1 MAGPVT
7 SSLAPSVVAAEQR
20 AREFLAQKQWRK
32 ARDELKPLTKM
43 DRPRFLP
50 LLIKANIGLS
60 REMMAKGQVAEAQQ
74 VLSYLASIAT
84 SDQLRAVEL
93 EMTSQME
100 PTAGS
105 ADKLAGELA
114 AANATRTESEKLGLA
129 DKLVLTFQELGDGVV
144 ADERVAA
151 ELRAVH
157 EALLA
162 ASMQQWDRLPDIL
175 RLIPHRSVFGHW
187 SAFIKGLAAFHTGE
201 SERAVRF
208 FENLPSGTVPAK
220 ASQVYL
226 LWLHPGA
233 AVKGGRPPSE
243 IVLEGAGRLLGQPGV
258 GRLLLRADQLW
269 KKEDHEQS
277 YRVLRDALT
286 GFPVRDLTWLGTL
299 TDFYFNAAH
308 TLPEADRDAYLE
320 YFEDLVAGSA
330 TKNGIEEM
338 LSYRLLAIEDDE
350 RGDWEG
356 YLRLHERLYQP
367 DPRFASLVYGR
378 LGRSFASV
386 EANPF
391 RPGRA
396 PEPVD
401 GPAAVA
407 CLRKAIELDPNNL
420 EAHLALVHVHT
431 ALRQARECNRLLDR
445 MVERFPEEKRV
456 LVDAAIS
463 CTDREAYVKGLDYL
477 QRARRLDQLDPR
489 IPDLIVLARHR
500 LAEQS
505 FRQKRPEKARES
517 LAAAEPFLT
526 DKPEDFRRS
535 RWTARLHQALMELS
549 WGDAAQGEKL
559 LEEARAASPFPAAFL
574 LFAHLAFRPTR
585 SSGGD
590 ATPYWAELA
599 KTVRSAPQVGRL
611 GLLVRIIDHW
621 QAAAGS
627 NQLAATERLVRQCLP
642 VACGQ
647 PFTREEARQMVELR
661 LVDSRWRTDLVI
673 LVKKVLCSDPMD
685 PLFRVYKFLLQGDS
699 TAPSPQNRKEL
710 NTLLQEAGRR
720 GDDATAQR
728 IQHLIKRME
737 NPPRRPLPPDLE
749 MDDFDEDDLP
759 PEFADPALN
768 YPPLNLPP
776 RFPRELA
783 EIAKLL
789 ALMSDS
795 ELEGAKRTR
804 PKGMPAAIFDSLVD
818 LARGQQ
824 RPPRPKPG
832 KQKNTPSGWVPPAA
846 SRDEEGPD
854 QLNLL

>member
-7 SSLAPSVVAAEQR
+7 SSLAPSVVAGEQR

-32 ARDELKPLTKM
+32 ARDELKPLTKI

-74 VLSYLASIAT
+74 VLSYLATIAT
-84 SDQLRAVEL
+84 SDQLRAVDL

-114 AANATRTESEKLGLA
+114 AANATRTESEKLRLA
-129 DKLVLTFQELGDGVV
+129 DKLVLTFQELGAGVV
-144 ADERVAA
+144 RDERMAA

-175 RLIPHRSVFGHW
+175 RPIAHRSVFAHW

-226 LWLHPGA
+226 LWLHPWPA
-233 AVKGGRPPSE
+233 QKGGRPPSE
-243 IVLEGAGRLLGQPGV
+243 IVLEGAGRLLGQPGA

-308 TLPEADRDAYLE
+308 FLPEADRDAYVE
-320 YFEDLVAGSA
+320 YLEDLVIGSA

-338 LSYRLLAIEDDE
+338 LSYRLQALENDD
-350 RGDWEG
+350 RRDWEG
-356 YLRLHERLYQP
+356 YLRLHERLYQA
-367 DPRFASLVYGR
+367 DPRFASLVYGH
-378 LGRSFASV
+378 LGRSFATM

-391 RPGRA
+391 GFGRP
-396 PEPVD
+396 ELVD

-445 MVERFPEEKRV
+445 MVEQFPEEKRV

-463 CTDREAYVKGLDYL
+463 CVDREAYVKGLDYL
-477 QRARRLDQLDPR
+477 ERARRLDQLDPR

-505 FRQKRPEKARES
+505 FRQKRPEKAHES
-517 LAAAEPFLT
+517 VAATEPFLT

-549 WGDAAQGEKL
+549 WGDAVQGEKL

-574 LFAHLAFRPTR
+574 LFAHLACRPAR
-585 SSGGD
+585 SGGGD

-599 KTVRSAPQVGRL
+599 KTVRSAPQVGHL
-611 GLLVRIIDHW
+611 ELLVRIIDHW
-621 QAAAGS
+621 QSAAKS

-647 PFTREEARQMVELR
+647 PFTREEARRMVELR
-661 LVDSRWRTDLVI
+661 LADPRWRTDLVI
-673 LVKKVLCSDPMD
+673 LVKKVLRSDPMD

-710 NTLLQEAGRR
+710 NALLQEAGRR

-728 IQHLIKRME
+728 IQHLIKRLE
-737 NPPRRPLPPDLE
+737 APPRPSPHLDELE

-776 RFPRELA
+776 SLPRELA

-832 KQKNTPSGWVPPAA
+832 KQKNTPSGWVPPA
-846 SRDEEGPD
+846 SPRDEEGPD